1 MNAAEIAQVLDDI
14 GRLLAFKGE
23 NPFKT
28 RAYRNA
34 ARTLRSLDEDL
45 GAVIAGG
52 RLRELPGI
60 GDALALKIEQLA
72 ATGTTPLW
80 ERLKREIPP
89 SVLDL
94 VAVPG
99 LGPQRARM
107 VYEVLGVASLE
118 DLEEA
123 AASGRL
129 AEVPGLGPK
138 TIATIAAGIGGV
150 REFTG
155 RYLSFLAREAA
166 VPVLARLVAH
176 PAVTRAAPAGGLRRR
191 LEVVRDIDLV
201 AESEDPVAV
210 VEAFVSWPTVAEVV
224 AREADRATVRL
235 ASGVPA
241 DLYVARPA
249 AYPTMLLQATGSH
262 EHWERLRG
270 LAREAGLRL
279 EAGGLFERG
288 LRKPAPCDDEAAV
301 YARLGLSWVP
311 PELREDRGE
320 LLAAAAGTLP
330 RLVERADLR
339 GVLHV
344 HSDWS
349 DGRAPIDVLARATA
363 ERGYEWLVVT
373 DHSRSASYAGG
384 LSPAHLTRQRKEI
397 DAVNARGEGARVLA
411 GTEMDILPDGSLDF
425 PDDVLARLDC
435 VIASVHGRFRLSKE
449 EQTSRM
455 VRAIENPY
463 VDVLGHLTGRLLL
476 RREGYPLD
484 MERVLDAAAE
494 HGVAIEIN
502 CDPKRMELD
511 WRWHRAALER
521 GIRLAISPDAHG
533 PEALDYVD
541 GGIDLARKGGLTAE
555 DALNTRSADDFLAAL
570 RRNR

>member
-1 MNAAEIAQVLDDI
+1 VDAVEIAQVLDDI

-166 VPVLARLVAH
+166 VNPSSMR
-176 PAVTRAAPAGGLRRR
+176 
-191 LEVVRDIDLV
+191 
-201 AESEDPVAV
+201 
-210 VEAFVSWPTVAEVV
+210 F
-224 AREADRATVRL
+224 
-235 ASGVPA
+235 
-241 DLYVARPA
+241 
-249 AYPTMLLQATGSH
+249 
-262 EHWERLRG
+262 
-270 LAREAGLRL
+270 
-279 EAGGLFERG
+279 
-288 LRKPAPCDDEAAV
+288 
-301 YARLGLSWVP
+301 
-311 PELREDRGE
+311 
-320 LLAAAAGTLP
+320 
-330 RLVERADLR
+330 
-339 GVLHV
+339 
-344 HSDWS
+344 
-349 DGRAPIDVLARATA
+349 
-363 ERGYEWLVVT
+363 
-373 DHSRSASYAGG
+373 SRSAS
-384 LSPAHLTRQRKEI
+384 
-397 DAVNARGEGARVLA
+397 
-411 GTEMDILPDGSLDF
+411 
-425 PDDVLARLDC
+425 
-435 VIASVHGRFRLSKE
+435 
-449 EQTSRM
+449 
-455 VRAIENPY
+455 
-463 VDVLGHLTGRLLL
+463 
-476 RREGYPLD
+476 
-484 MERVLDAAAE
+484 
-494 HGVAIEIN
+494 
-502 CDPKRMELD
+502 
-511 WRWHRAALER
+511 
-521 GIRLAISPDAHG
+521 
-533 PEALDYVD
+533 
-541 GGIDLARKGGLTAE
+541 
-555 DALNTRSADDFLAAL
+555 
-570 RRNR
+570 